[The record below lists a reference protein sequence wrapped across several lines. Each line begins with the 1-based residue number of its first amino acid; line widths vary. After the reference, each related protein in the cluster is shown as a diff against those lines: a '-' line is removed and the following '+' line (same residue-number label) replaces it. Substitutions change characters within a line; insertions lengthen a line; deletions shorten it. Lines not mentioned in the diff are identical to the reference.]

1 MAKSKK
7 KMFQFSKNEF
17 IFNIVS
23 LVVVIG
29 IALYFGGRS
38 FYYYG
43 LQSVNTKG
51 GVQTLD
57 GIIVNNNSLVKDG
70 DGLHRDSDGYF
81 FKGNVTNN
89 YVMIFNRLYR
99 VLRVDNDGSVKLV
112 SENTVASFMWG
123 DDSKYKNSNVH
134 NWLTKTNEEHS
145 GIYLNTIPSSSKFL
159 KKTVYSEDVLK
170 DNKIKT
176 GKSTYKDYVTTLSI
190 NDYINSG
197 SSKGFLNNGKI
208 FYLIGLDGDD
218 ENLFVD
224 LDGTVQSCD
233 SLDGYGVRAVITLKE
248 NSKIVSGDGSVG
260 NPYVINQDGK
270 SNRIDSYVKLGNDVW
285 RVYNEDN
292 GILKMYKNTY
302 INNSYSDITLP
313 YSKSGSLFDL
323 KDKKSL
329 AYFLNNTY
337 LSTLTYSNY
346 LVDNYYYVGE
356 ISNDTGYE
364 YKNIYNNFVI
374 CKVGLLNIFDYN
386 SNNELNDY
394 FHMNT
399 TSSVGSIQYSTLAN
413 GLLEEA
419 DVTELKHIVPVISIN
434 SSYIKGGSGS
444 LNDPYVVE

>member
-29 IALYFGGRS
+29 ISLYFGGRS

-70 DGLHRDSDGYF
+70 DGLHRDSDVYF
-81 FKGNVTNN
+81 FKGTVTNN

-123 DDSKYKNSNVH
+123 DDSKYKNSNLH

-270 SNRIDSYVKLGNDVW
+270 SNCIDSYVKLGNDVW

-292 GILKMYKNTY
+292 GILKM
-302 INNSYSDITLP
+302 
-313 YSKSGSLFDL
+313 
-323 KDKKSL
+323 
-329 AYFLNNTY
+329 
-337 LSTLTYSNY
+337 
-346 LVDNYYYVGE
+346 
-356 ISNDTGYE
+356 

>member
-1 MAKSKK
+1 
-7 KMFQFSKNEF
+7 
-17 IFNIVS
+17 
-23 LVVVIG
+23 
-29 IALYFGGRS
+29 
-38 FYYYG
+38 
-43 LQSVNTKG
+43 
-51 GVQTLD
+51 
-57 GIIVNNNSLVKDG
+57 
-70 DGLHRDSDGYF
+70 
-81 FKGNVTNN
+81 
-89 YVMIFNRLYR
+89 
-99 VLRVDNDGSVKLV
+99 
-112 SENTVASFMWG
+112 
-123 DDSKYKNSNVH
+123 
-134 NWLTKTNEEHS
+134 
-145 GIYLNTIPSSSKFL
+145 
-159 KKTVYSEDVLK
+159 
-170 DNKIKT
+170 
-176 GKSTYKDYVTTLSI
+176 
-190 NDYINSG
+190 
-197 SSKGFLNNGKI
+197 
-208 FYLIGLDGDD
+208 
-218 ENLFVD
+218 
-224 LDGTVQSCD
+224 
-233 SLDGYGVRAVITLKE
+233 
-248 NSKIVSGDGSVG
+248 
-260 NPYVINQDGK
+260 
-270 SNRIDSYVKLGNDVW
+270 
-285 RVYNEDN
+285 
-292 GILKMYKNTY
+292 MYKNTY